1 MNKLRTLVLGGSA
14 FLLVAVAW
22 AFLTYGATPANAG
35 AYLRVLAVAALL
47 PAIPRALAA
56 VKYVVGRRL
65 EARENGGGLSAERD
79 SIFVSES
86 AVGDAER
93 TLARL
98 ADAISAEEDFDGVS
112 RDEFDEGPGLT
123 VRHTGFH
130 NSFVRVTGDG
140 RLVVTGGS
148 TRTHSLADV
157 VERVASLSL
166 RQKRTHPFR
175 TAAPVRGAPRAF
187 LGLFMAVLL
196 LFGVA
201 SVGAVGYPA
210 DAYNASERVA
220 LVGFDVR
227 ADADPGYGET
237 DALLG
242 KSAFLVDAL
251 GEEAVEIGWD
261 KDAASKLER
270 HAAQSLA
277 LSSTVSDNLATAR
290 DRGLSPAQADRAATI
305 RSDLHAAEC
314 RVAGAVDKRLRAG
327 KVTGDLSDLRRM
339 RSQLRDRAASAGAA
353 CGA

>member
-1 MNKLRTLVLGGSA
+1 MNKLRTFVLGGSA
-14 FLLVAVAW
+14 FLFVAGAW
-22 AFLTYGATPANAG
+22 AFLTYGVTPANDG
-35 AYLRVLAVAALL
+35 AYLRLLAAAVLL
-47 PAIPRALAA
+47 PVVPRALAA
-56 VKYVVGRRL
+56 AKYLVGRGL

-93 TLARL
+93 TLSRL
-98 ADAISAEEDFDGVS
+98 ADAIADADDFDGVS
-112 RDEFDEGPGLT
+112 RDEFAEGPGLT

-140 RLVVTGGS
+140 HLVVTGAS

-157 VERVASLSL
+157 VERAAALSL
-166 RQKRTHPFR
+166 RQRRVHPLR
-175 TAAPVRGAPRAF
+175 TADPVRGAPRSF

-210 DAYNASERVA
+210 DAYNASERVV

-227 ADADPGYGET
+227 ADAAPGYDET

-251 GEEAVEIGWD
+251 GEEAVELSWE
-261 KDAASKLER
+261 KDAETKLER
-270 HAAQSLA
+270 HASQSLR
-277 LSSTVSDNLATAR
+277 LSAIVSDNLATAR
-290 DRGLSPAQADRAATI
+290 ERGLTAEQADRAETI
-305 RSDLHAAEC
+305 RNDLHAAEC
-314 RVAGAVDKRLRAG
+314 RVAGAIDKRLEEG
-327 KVTGDLSDLRRM
+327 KVAGDASDLRQM
-339 RSQLRDRAASAGAA
+339 RTTLRERAASAGAA

>member
-14 FLLVAVAW
+14 SLLVAVAW
-22 AFLTYGATPANAG
+22 AATTYGVTPANAG
-35 AYLRVLAVAALL
+35 AYLRVLAAAVLL

-56 VKYVVGRRL
+56 VKYAVGRGL

-79 SIFVSES
+79 SIFVSEATVS
-86 AVGDAER
+86 DPES

-98 ADAISAEEDFDGVS
+98 ADVISAEGSFDGVS

-123 VRHTGFH
+123 VRHAGFH

-148 TRTHSLADV
+148 TRTRSLADV
-157 VERVASLSL
+157 VERVAAPSL
-166 RQKRTHPFR
+166 RRRRLHPFR
-175 TAAPVRGAPRAF
+175 TAEPVRGAPRAF
-187 LGLFMAVLL
+187 LGLFMAALL

-210 DAYNASERVA
+210 DAYNASERVV
-220 LVGFDVR
+220 LVGFDAR
-227 ADADPGYGET
+227 ADAVPGYGET

-251 GEEAVEIGWD
+251 GEEAVEVEWD
-261 KDAASKLER
+261 KDAAARLER
-270 HAAQSLA
+270 HASQSLA
-277 LSSTVSDNLATAR
+277 LSSTASANLAAAR
-290 DRGLSPAQADRAATI
+290 ERGLSAAQADRAATI
-305 RSDLHAAEC
+305 RTDLHAAEC
-314 RVAGAVDKRLRAG
+314 RVAGAVDARLAEG
-327 KVTGDLSDLRRM
+327 TVTGDPSDLRRM
-339 RSQLRDRAASAGAA
+339 RSELRARAASAGAT